1 MNERERIL
9 DLVKQGVITSEEALV
24 LLENL
29 AKAKAKT
36 PTAAPVDPATDQTN
50 ATHPTEDPADTNE
63 NDTAEDTHQ
72 ETPAEE
78 ALALLNTQLAELAGN
93 LDAAQAQVKSVNAK
107 LAANAE
113 QIIVLDTM
121 EDLDTLS
128 EEKYKER
135 GRLKQENLTLTTK
148 QGELATQVADLKAQ
162 IAELNRQKHQ
172 LTKKTFAEKV
182 LPDDWQDQAKD
193 ALTDIGKTVNDAT
206 SQIGSLVKKT
216 MNNVLDNV
224 DWKDVTVRV
233 PGIATERFSHTF
245 DFADSQAT
253 ILDLK
258 VANGDITIDA
268 WDQAGIQVNAEIKL
282 FGKMQA
288 DTPLQ
293 AFLDRSHIEAN
304 DDHLVFQVPNRRV
317 QADLTIHLP
326 KRDYDHVA
334 VRLLNGGLIL
344 NGLNGKDFYV
354 KSTNGELTFNQLTAV
369 MLEIEGVNGSIK
381 VTDGTVHDLML
392 ETVNGDI
399 KVSSA
404 AKTLALQ
411 TVNGTIRTTLTSDFT
426 QLTAS
431 SVNGNVKIALP
442 ASVAVAGEARTRFG
456 GVKSRMSGI
465 SVSGKA
471 KSVSLDRPGTGVGKL
486 KVTTTSGNV
495 QLKDT
500 DND

>member
-36 PTAAPVDPATDQTN
+36 PTSAPEDAAADQTN
-50 ATHPTEDPADTNE
+50 EQQPTADDDSTQ
-63 NDTAEDTHQ
+63 DTPK
-72 ETPAEE
+72 ETPTEE

-148 QGELATQVADLKAQ
+148 QAELTEQVATLKTK
-162 IAELNRQKHQ
+162 IAELNREKHQ
-172 LTKKTFAEKV
+172 LTKKTFTDKV

-193 ALTDIGKTVNDAT
+193 ALNDIGKTVNDAT
-206 SQIGSLVKKT
+206 LQIGSLVKKT

-245 DFADSQAT
+245 DFPDSKAS

-258 VANGDITIDA
+258 VANGDITIDT
-268 WDQAGIQVNAEIKL
+268 WEQAGIQVNAEIKL

-288 DTPLQ
+288 DTPLE

-334 VRLLNGGLIL
+334 VRLLNGGLLL
-344 NGLNGKDFYV
+344 NGLSGKDFYV
-354 KSTNGELTFNQLTAV
+354 KSTNGELTFNQLTAT

-404 AKTLALQ
+404 AKTLSLQ
-411 TVNGTIRTTLTSDFT
+411 TVNGTIRTTLTTDFD

-431 SVNGNVKIALP
+431 SVNGNVKLALP
-442 ASVAVAGEARTRFG
+442 ASVAVSGEARTRFG
-456 GVKSRMSGI
+456 GVKSRMAGI
-465 SVSGKA
+465 NVSGKA
-471 KSVSLDRPGTGVGKL
+471 KSVTLDRPGTGSGRL